1 MSTRKRIVGRIA
13 MTAMAGL
20 LVAAFPGRAH
30 AQISV
35 VVAAGSSATADVD
48 AVARMFSGQVTSW
61 SDGAKVQLVDQSG
74 TDVGKSFY
82 DKVLKKGPAQVRKAL
97 TALLLSGQIPKPE
110 QGSSDAEVKAT
121 VARLPGSV
129 GYIATSSLDGSVKEL
144 VRIP

>member
-1 MSTRKRIVGRIA
+1 MITRKRMIGRVV

-20 LVAAFPGRAH
+20 LMAALPGHAR

-35 VVAAGSSATADVD
+35 VVASSSSASADLD

-61 SDGAKVQLVDQSG
+61 ADGSKVQLVDQSE
-74 TDVGKSFY
+74 TDVGKTFY
-82 DKVLKKGPAQVRKAL
+82 DKVLQKGSAQVRKAL

-110 QGSSDAEVKAT
+110 QGSSDADVKAAL
-121 VARLPGSV
+121 ARLPGSI
-129 GYIATSSLDGSVKEL
+129 GYISTSSLDGSVKEL